1 MICASPSASARG
13 LGPLHYFPQLLVQ
26 FSQVLLQSRQPNLC
40 SLIPIRGQDRPR
52 FFRSSSSGVTNDAV
66 DFVRGYAASGDAL
79 SQLDSTSQTAVTRA
93 KGHAILEQQAFPK
106 LLAMLAGLR
115 NYRD

>member
-1 MICASPSASARG
+1 
-13 LGPLHYFPQLLVQ
+13 
-26 FSQVLLQSRQPNLC
+26 
-40 SLIPIRGQDRPR
+40 
-52 FFRSSSSGVTNDAV
+52 VTNDAV

-106 LLAMLAGLR
+106 LLAMLQGHDSLNLDNFGGLR
-115 NYRD
+115 ASQAVLEKLAVRESRAL